1 MGPVCDDL
9 LHVSNPVSADNIASD
24 TDGLVNCFG
33 RMLQNGEFWLWF
45 DIVKSPKYGHCIMH
59 SLKTCLSC
67 QTCMTTHDTD
77 LIEMLIWECKNSD
90 KYLPN
95 HYVGD
100 INQFYS
106 EMEQYV
112 RYKMYNTR
120 FCDIIPIIMSTVL
133 NTIIIIIDKSIAG
146 HNVYAVIPL
155 DYGQNNDNMLSNDTD
170 LGFVVLYREGN
181 HYDACVKVYPHPC
194 CRQEIITACNAHAMM
209 KSRSSTSQVKDK
221 PRYSSS
227 GKSANTAAAEITTSG
242 DQIEQHDYQ
251 DKNEEGHAKQTA
263 PKEHDL
269 FPEVT
274 NFRNGLPCNFIF
286 THININSFRHKFV
299 YISDILREK
308 QVDYLA
314 ISETKLDSSFPDS
327 NFGFGNYVVYRQDL
341 TSSSGG
347 LIVYIRDDLPHRRLR
362 NTEINMDG
370 FESLCIELTIG
381 KSKTVITCIYKHPK
395 VTNEFFLKCMSRV
408 ADSLLTNHDD
418 LVFIGDMN
426 CCPTKSDT
434 IKTFCELYDL
444 TNIIKDPTCF
454 KGSTPTCLDV
464 ILVSNPRR
472 FLSTLNA
479 PCPISDFHNII
490 GAAIK
495 RFAPMKMPQTIYYRS
510 YKNFIESDFCEDI
523 EHAPFHVMNIFD
535 DVDDM
540 AWFTS
545 SLIKYVVD
553 NHAPVKSKT
562 VKFQSVPYMNSAL
575 RKAQYK
581 RNMARNRFKRY
592 GKSCWEENRRH
603 RNLVVKIRKSSMR
616 KYFEDKCSKQDR
628 HFWKT
633 ISPFFSDKRFRNGR
647 NIALSEN
654 DNIVND
660 PLTVAEI
667 FNDYFSTV
675 ATDIGFD
682 DRIESA
688 IDAINKH
695 STHPSVLKIR
705 GNHNPEHPFSFH
717 LVDSQQVSLALKR
730 LNARKATGYDNLP
743 GKLIRIAYSEL
754 SYPLTHLINTSIS
767 LKCFPSTMK
776 CAEISPVFKKDD
788 NLMRDNYR
796 PVSVLTVVSKI
807 YETLMNDQLTD
818 YFRNILNKLLC
829 AFRKKYSCQSLLIKM
844 VDEWKTALDNRYIT
858 GAVFMDL
865 SKAFDCLPHGLLI
878 AKCHAYG
885 LTLSACELLADYL
898 DQRKQRVKIG
908 GVRSS
913 WTDLHKGVPQ
923 GSILGPLLFNIFIND
938 LFFSIEKCSLYNY
951 ADDNSLS
958 FSASSLSEVLSKLR
972 IDCNHAIDWF
982 TINGMKANPD
992 KFQFMILSSSP
1003 LDPIELA
1010 LDGNT
1015 TITSQ
1020 NCVKVLGVSIDKHLT
1035 FNDHISSSCSKA
1047 ARQLNAFARIS
1058 KHLNLD
1064 SRRVIHQSF
1073 ILSNF
1078 NYCPLV
1084 WHFCGKTNNKKLER
1098 SLRILYNDYDS
1109 IYEDLLCNNRSSTLL
1124 LSRLKTLLLETF
1136 KSLRHTNAECLHDI
1150 FNPKMSPYDLRTTDI
1165 VQPKRNTTT
1174 HGLRSFSYLG
1184 SRLWNNLVNDF
1195 PFLCHVDYNGFKE
1208 FIKDW
1213 TGPNLDDGFNYV

>member
-1 MGPVCDDL
+1 MEECELHHNVRPVDRGSNGIQLRFDYTSPDDAENFGTLSLTFYATTSRLLVQGTSYLLWVDEHLPLIYKRAESRYTEDLGTWRSLTRRRGIGLRRNPRTTRQTSLRQAKAQISGVTHDGQMTVTTTTLNENNDLSVTNAQPNPETSPALLLSVSSGPDTLACHTLPSPPKHGGHDLPKAPASPQALSEGTHDLVAVSSGSPPSEAGSDSRALPAPELPNDPAPDPAPQPDCPRSEVPASVVPGDDKVANGVKPVVKPSIDNKKSKKIKKGSKSKSKKAADTPGNKPPPGYCYTDCADQGKADPNMIRCSICMIWIHISCSGEDQRYMGAWTCKNCRNIPSVITTLQTKLTSLETFVKSTC
-9 LHVSNPVSADNIASD
+9 SNNQD
-24 TDGLVNCFG
+24 LVNEIK
-33 RMLQNGEFWLWF
+33 LLKAENGN
-45 DIVKSPKYGHCIMH
+45 
-59 SLKTCLSC
+59 LKQKLASVN
-67 QTCMTTHDTD
+67 QHNSELKK
-77 LIEMLIWECKNSD
+77 LIETMSEQSYVQPQCKPSSMQPSD
-90 KYLPN
+90 IPQRPTGCDLPGPGVSTHN
-95 HYVGD
+95 RYAALAALDGDPTGPCPTRRHSYHANRPTPKPVTLTIVGSSIVRGVAPLVHGKDCDASGYVYPGRTARQ
-100 INQFYS
+100 INAQI
-106 EMEQYV
+106 
-112 RYKMYNTR
+112 KH
-120 FCDIIPIIMSTVL
+120 IPPSDVTVL
-133 NTIIIIIDKSIAG
+133 AAG
-146 HNVYAVIPL
+146 T
-155 DYGQNNDNMLSNDTD
+155 NN
-170 LGFVVLYREGN
+170 
-181 HYDACVKVYPHPC
+181 
-194 CRQEIITACNAHAMM
+194 I
-209 KSRSSTSQVKDK
+209 
-221 PRYSSS
+221 
-227 GKSANTAAAEITTSG
+227 
-242 DQIEQHDYQ
+242 
-251 DKNEEGHAKQTA
+251 
-263 PKEHDL
+263 
-269 FPEVT
+269 
-274 NFRNGLPCNFIF
+274 
-286 THININSFRHKFV
+286 
-299 YISDILREK
+299 EK
-308 QVDYLA
+308 QPLGQCKEE
-314 ISETKLDSSFPDS
+314 I
-327 NFGFGNYVVYRQDL
+327 RQMIDN
-341 TSSSGG
+341 
-347 LIVYIRDDLPHRRLR
+347 V
-362 NTEINMDG
+362 
-370 FESLCIELTIG
+370 
-381 KSKTVITCIYKHPK
+381 
-395 VTNEFFLKCMSRV
+395 SR
-408 ADSLLTNHDD
+408 
-418 LVFIGDMN
+418 
-426 CCPTKSDT
+426 
-434 IKTFCELYDL
+434 
-444 TNIIKDPTCF
+444 
-454 KGSTPTCLDV
+454 
-464 ILVSNPRR
+464 
-472 FLSTLNA
+472 
-479 PCPISDFHNII
+479 
-490 GAAIK
+490 K
-495 RFAPMKMPQTIYYRS
+495 RK
-510 YKNFIESDFCEDI
+510 
-523 EHAPFHVMNIFD
+523 
-535 DVDDM
+535 
-540 AWFTS
+540 
-545 SLIKYVVD
+545 
-553 NHAPVKSKT
+553 
-562 VKFQSVPYMNSAL
+562 
-575 RKAQYK
+575 
-581 RNMARNRFKRY
+581 
-592 GKSCWEENRRH
+592 
-603 RNLVVKIRKSSMR
+603 
-616 KYFEDKCSKQDR
+616 
-628 HFWKT
+628 
-633 ISPFFSDKRFRNGR
+633 DKRFRNGR

-829 AFRKKYSCQSLLIKM
+829 AFRKKYSGQSLLIKM

-1084 WHFCGKTNNKKLER
+1084 WHFCGKTNNKKLEKIQER